1 MKKNGGR
8 ERWKESNVIW
18 KFLNASLGWMLFL
31 FIQKKNDLSKL
42 ESFSTSKL
50 IVTLIYGE
58 FYYGIVL
65 YDL

>member
-1 MKKNGGR
+1 LKKNGGR